1 MHELLCALKMI
12 QDNVKILHRN
22 LVGDKFFGLHE
33 VLGEYYDELGEMA
46 DDVIEIA
53 IALGEVEPNII
64 VASEAYPSIN
74 TATISEGFS
83 YDEALSYVSKY
94 FNDLID
100 LFKEAKKGIPD
111 FIKAKFD
118 EYQYYLFKEANYKIE
133 HMMREKK

>member
-1 MHELLCALKMI
+1 MHELLCALKII
-12 QDNVKILHRN
+12 QDNLKILHRN
-22 LVGDKFFGLHE
+22 LIGNKFFGLHE
-33 VLGEYYDELGEMA
+33 ILGEYYDKLGDIA

-64 VASEAYPSIN
+64 VASESYPSIN

-100 LFKEAKKGIPD
+100 LFKESKKGIPD

-133 HMMREKK
+133 HMMRETK

>member
-22 LVGDKFFGLHE
+22 LIGDKFFGLHE
-33 VLGEYYDELGEMA
+33 VLGEYYDELGDMA

-64 VASEAYPSIN
+64 VASESYPSIN
-74 TATISEGFS
+74 TATISDGFS